1 MLDSGIN
8 VGEILSDCPNPQVAC
23 PIIITC
29 TVTDAANSIHVHT
42 VGLVIFCS
50 NQLCRFPWTVLI
62 FGIRKHRNLGNLV
75 VGAGRGAS
83 KECNHLIH
91 EHGMVCLATL
101 MLSAII
107 ADLADVLG
115 VNPSEL

>member
-1 MLDSGIN
+1 MSFF
-8 VGEILSDCPNPQVAC
+8 V
-23 PIIITC
+23 
-29 TVTDAANSIHVHT
+29 VTSSVLFPVHSAD
-42 VGLVIFCS
+42 I
-50 NQLCRFPWTVLI
+50 Q
-62 FGIRKHRNLGNLV
+62 KHHNLGNLV